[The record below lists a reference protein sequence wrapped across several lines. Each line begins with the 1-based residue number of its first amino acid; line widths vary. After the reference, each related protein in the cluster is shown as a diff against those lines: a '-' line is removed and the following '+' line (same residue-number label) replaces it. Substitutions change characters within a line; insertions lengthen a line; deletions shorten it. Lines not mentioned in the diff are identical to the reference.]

1 MTGGEGWGG
10 GVVLQGNDSMPLW
23 KTTTQP
29 ELLSWNLFW
38 RQFQYPARAVKDKRQ
53 INPALLRLH
62 WSTLHF
68 HGLAQLAFAST
79 QTTMDTQVA
88 AWKCAFAFKS
98 AADGAGMKI
107 LRNTDRSL
115 RFLRKGNFSCQRRTA
130 GTTWSRSASPQ
141 SRKSDSCTRLT
152 HVPRRSSL
160 LLLHCQ
166 CSTPAATSSLIG
178 SVKAV
183 RATAPPDESPADPT
197 ARVTV
202 TGLSCLEPYSCL
214 SQAVL
219 TRRAEFPSAPAQRVL
234 LRSCKSD

>member
-1 MTGGEGWGG
+1 
-10 GVVLQGNDSMPLW
+10 
-23 KTTTQP
+23 
-29 ELLSWNLFW
+29 
-38 RQFQYPARAVKDKRQ
+38 
-53 INPALLRLH
+53 
-62 WSTLHF
+62 
-68 HGLAQLAFAST
+68 
-79 QTTMDTQVA
+79 MDTQVA

-98 AADGAGMKI
+98 AADGAGTKI

-115 RFLRKGNFSCQRRTA
+115 QFLRKGTFSCHHRTT

-183 RATAPPDESPADPT
+183 RAPAPPDESPADPT

-219 TRRAEFPSAPAQRVL
+219 TRRAEYPSAPADGFCCDHASQIDGLASSVRECVCLSVL
-234 LRSCKSD
+234 PVSFDRRRAMACFSNRKLKSIT